1 VGTERDLGHLVKI
14 HREALAEEQVVVQ
27 TTLVLEQVVK
37 VILAVTAVQVPQPE
51 AAAVKVLLEVLLDQA
66 LVAQV
71 AQEQR
76 GIFTL

>member
-37 VILAVTAVQVPQPE
+37 VILAVTAVQVPQPA

>member
-1 VGTERDLGHLVKI
+1 
-14 HREALAEEQVVVQ
+14 
-27 TTLVLEQVVK
+27 
-37 VILAVTAVQVPQPE
+37 VQVPQPE